1 MESLPKP
8 DNVAG
13 PGHRRSESSSDSFVC
28 VSESATNEGERGL
41 LEQETWE
48 VVDGGSS
55 PQSQS
60 SPKQSKEDF
69 DIDDLLE
76 EDTAEVTDEADKTL
90 EDSNSSDWEDWNDWV
105 DMQLRIEYRI

>member
-90 EDSNSSDWEDWNDWV
+90 EDSNSSDWEDWND
-105 DMQLRIEYRI
+105 